1 MTPSSPWALL
11 KKAIQGQ
18 RSSKRG
24 TLCASFAYHKE
35 RYNMWDIDLSF
46 LQESAQIF
54 LDEFVY
60 KYYRIHTKSGQIFL
74 VINTIQ
80 NYPHLIGIH
89 RQQLSRLRGS
99 SFLFACIQNNDTSV
113 WTYSMKRVFNS
124 IYPNCRPYGLNDIKI
139 TFFSLMPDIFVRD
152 NYVISV
158 NYDKNARNDNR
169 VFNTEILISDFNEGM
184 NIGMIQKS
192 DFSFGFNSW
201 RVEDSESN
209 IMDMYRNQTV
219 DLIDRIETFKDGTL
233 IHTKTL
239 TLKNTNLWR
248 LSRLVKNYGV
258 TIVDSKEA
266 DKINFL
272 SIYEDTEFNVA
283 FEDLKREYEK

>member
-1 MTPSSPWALL
+1 
-11 KKAIQGQ
+11 
-18 RSSKRG
+18 
-24 TLCASFAYHKE
+24 
-35 RYNMWDIDLSF
+35 
-46 LQESAQIF
+46 
-54 LDEFVY
+54 
-60 KYYRIHTKSGQIFL
+60 
-74 VINTIQ
+74 
-80 NYPHLIGIH
+80 
-89 RQQLSRLRGS
+89 
-99 SFLFACIQNNDTSV
+99 
-113 WTYSMKRVFNS
+113 MKRVFNS

-139 TFFSLMPDIFVRD
+139 TFFPLMPDIFAND

-184 NIGMIQKS
+184 NIGMIQKN

-239 TLKNTNLWR
+239 SLKNTNLWR

-258 TIVDSKEA
+258 TILDSKEA
-266 DKINFL
+266 DIINFL
-272 SIYEDTEFNVA
+272 SIYNDTEFNVA
-283 FEDLKREYEK
+283 FEDLNRECK